1 MMNETNIIELE
12 TAQTPFD
19 GQAIVDKFRDFYQRS
34 RKKNGSIY
42 ERMKADR
49 KFLGGSTMWDDCP
62 KKAFRSKAAR
72 LTLNVIANATNSVIN
87 QYSAYPFGLYT
98 GTREDD
104 AILDGLIKPCNHEV
118 EQALKNEVTLGL
130 GVFALGSDKR
140 DLPTLYAIP
149 DFERVVLDPD
159 STDMTGEDQVEC
171 GLIDYRGR
179 RWVELN
185 YGPEFVPTEREAN
198 IVPCM
203 RDLVPIVTYYVME
216 DDGYCHVYTL
226 VNNQAIDGGNTGL
239 TRIPVF
245 PCYGE
250 RNFDEEGELSWSGMV
265 AQSKTI
271 QKIVNMSISQL
282 GARLMLSPK
291 PVWMGSVDS
300 MKGLDRYYKEAP
312 YGDVTMLPYNR
323 KSPDGREN
331 VDPPQRFEQRV
342 PLDDLSN
349 IIGNTLN
356 LMGSVTGVDSHGL
369 VDQSTQK
376 TATEISYSA
385 NVFQN
390 QTRHYF
396 MHLMASFEAAGRMLA
411 QAAGIEN
418 EVHVCQGPMEWAGL
432 QQARAEI
439 TQLIGVAEPNQK
451 PALIDALI
459 QTYPENRVMA
469 NLYAT
474 LHSIPTPTP
483 MEAQM
488 QQTCEMMKQKI
499 DQQAQQM
506 QQMDQQIKYYEQQI
520 NNQDKNIQ
528 AELVK
533 MQYNHQAKMEEM
545 ALQAQLEGNT
555 AAAQVEADAAK
566 AQVEIEKQAL
576 DLELAERKAR
586 GEIAVQDAK
595 NRLAIDKAN
604 IDLAVNRAKGAAQ
617 IRNANR
623 KPEDKP
629 EAKGDEE

>member
-1 MMNETNIIELE
+1 MDETNIIELE

-104 AILDGLIKPCNHEV
+104 AILDGLIKPCSHEV

-226 VNNQAIDGGNTGL
+226 VNNHAIDGGNTGL

-250 RNFDEEGELSWSGMV
+250 RNFDAEKC
-265 AQSKTI
+265 SKYMKEHF
-271 QKIVNMSISQL
+271 QDV
-282 GARLMLSPK
+282 GR
-291 PVWMGSVDS
+291 GSVC
-300 MKGLDRYYKEAP
+300 
-312 YGDVTMLPYNR
+312 
-323 KSPDGREN
+323 
-331 VDPPQRFEQRV
+331 
-342 PLDDLSN
+342 
-349 IIGNTLN
+349 
-356 LMGSVTGVDSHGL
+356 GVCI
-369 VDQSTQK
+369 K
-376 TATEISYSA
+376 
-385 NVFQN
+385 
-390 QTRHYF
+390 
-396 MHLMASFEAAGRMLA
+396 
-411 QAAGIEN
+411 
-418 EVHVCQGPMEWAGL
+418 VCP
-432 QQARAEI
+432 
-439 TQLIGVAEPNQK
+439 
-451 PALIDALI
+451 
-459 QTYPENRVMA
+459 
-469 NLYAT
+469 
-474 LHSIPTPTP
+474 
-483 MEAQM
+483 
-488 QQTCEMMKQKI
+488 
-499 DQQAQQM
+499 
-506 QQMDQQIKYYEQQI
+506 
-520 NNQDKNIQ
+520 
-528 AELVK
+528 
-533 MQYNHQAKMEEM
+533 
-545 ALQAQLEGNT
+545 
-555 AAAQVEADAAK
+555 
-566 AQVEIEKQAL
+566 
-576 DLELAERKAR
+576 
-586 GEIAVQDAK
+586 K
-595 NRLAIDKAN
+595 NRL
-604 IDLAVNRAKGAAQ
+604 Q
-617 IRNANR
+617 
-623 KPEDKP
+623 
-629 EAKGDEE
+629 